1 MKQLDHLP
9 RPCLLA
15 LLGLLGL
22 VPLAGSPALAAQ
34 DDGQY
39 FESTADPDLESTEG
53 GTTSNPDGGDEEED
67 QLVTWGVSGGDIYQF
82 RSSIDGGGSF
92 SVNRAFLAGGFE
104 YAFSPSLTLDFDLG
118 FEADS
123 YVFNGGGAFA
133 DAAGGVP
140 WTTALD
146 VTLAAA
152 AHWNID
158 DTWRFVLKGFVSWAG
173 EHDAEVGRSFTGGGN
188 VGVAYT
194 FSDELTLGVGA
205 LIAAQLEDD
214 VLFIPSPVVDW
225 RISERLFMSN
235 VRGPVNYPTSSGL
248 ELIYYLSYELN
259 VSVGARY
266 ELRRFRLN
274 DDGSPRTRNGV
285 GQERSIPLW
294 VRLEWRPMDKLRIH
308 LLAGCSFWEQ
318 LQISDSGGR
327 QLDEQNVDPAPF
339 IGCFVGFEF

>member
-15 LLGLLGL
+15 LLGLLG
-22 VPLAGSPALAAQ
+22 VAPLAGLPALAAQ

-53 GTTSNPDGGDEEED
+53 RTTSSPDEGGEEED

-152 AHWNID
+152 AVTT
-158 DTWRFVLKGFVSWAG
+158 TWPA
-173 EHDAEVGRSFTGGGN
+173 RS
-188 VGVAYT
+188 
-194 FSDELTLGVGA
+194 
-205 LIAAQLEDD
+205 
-214 VLFIPSPVVDW
+214 
-225 RISERLFMSN
+225 
-235 VRGPVNYPTSSGL
+235 SS
-248 ELIYYLSYELN
+248 
-259 VSVGARY
+259 
-266 ELRRFRLN
+266 
-274 DDGSPRTRNGV
+274 
-285 GQERSIPLW
+285 
-294 VRLEWRPMDKLRIH
+294 
-308 LLAGCSFWEQ
+308 
-318 LQISDSGGR
+318 
-327 QLDEQNVDPAPF
+327 
-339 IGCFVGFEF
+339 